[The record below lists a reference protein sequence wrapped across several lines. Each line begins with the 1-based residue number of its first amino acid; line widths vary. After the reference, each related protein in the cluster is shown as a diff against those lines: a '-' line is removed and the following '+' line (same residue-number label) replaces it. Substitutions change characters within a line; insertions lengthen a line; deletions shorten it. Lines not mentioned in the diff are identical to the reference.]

1 MGPRAPAKDC
11 KFKKWLSDAMK
22 TIFCRQEDSDKR
34 AYQAHARHKK
44 ERQLTHQRFQHLVIP
59 CKAGSEDRITD
70 EHDWLKHRR
79 EWVDADLQDDAS
91 TSQQPDI
98 PWSRTQVGR
107 TITSSAEEEGSEDVD
122 LSREQDGSDGD
133 DNSVEAAT
141 SDDE

>member
-1 MGPRAPAKDC
+1 MLFRSRT
-11 KFKKWLSDAMK
+11 FKKWLLDAVK
-22 TIFCRQEDSDKR
+22 TIFCRQEDSDKK
-34 AYQAHARHKK
+34 AYQAHVRHKK
-44 ERQLTHQRFQHLVIP
+44 ERQLTRQRFQHLGVP
-59 CKAGSEDRITD
+59 CQSGSEDRITA

-107 TITSSAEEEGSEDVD
+107 TTTSSTEEDGSDD
-122 LSREQDGSDGD
+122 DDQSGEQDGSDGD
-133 DNSVEAAT
+133 DNSVDAAT

>member
-1 MGPRAPAKDC
+1 MA
-11 KFKKWLSDAMK
+11 DALK

-34 AYQAHARHKK
+34 AYKAHVRHKE
-44 ERQLTHQRFQHLVIP
+44 ERQLTRQRFQHLGVP
-59 CKAGSEDRITD
+59 CQSGSEDRITA

-98 PWSRTQVGR
+98 PWSRTHIGR
-107 TITSSAEEEGSEDVD
+107 TATSSAEEEESDEDDQSE
-122 LSREQDGSDGD
+122 EHDGSDNG